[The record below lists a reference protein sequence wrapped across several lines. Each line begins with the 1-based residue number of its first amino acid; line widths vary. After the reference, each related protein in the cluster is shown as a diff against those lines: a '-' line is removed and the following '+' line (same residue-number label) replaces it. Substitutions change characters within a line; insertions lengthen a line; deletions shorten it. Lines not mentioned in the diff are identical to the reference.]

1 VIGSGGSAYC
11 DGGLY
16 AMTQGLGVFKAIGKD
31 GSEINMADMKLKDV
45 R

>member
-1 VIGSGGSAYC
+1 MIGSGGSAYC

-31 GSEINMADMKLKDV
+31 GCEINMADMKLKDV